1 MQRKIIALLA
11 ATIATSIYGINHT
24 VAKSVMP
31 IYIGSLGLV
40 LLRVLGATI
49 LFWIISLFIK
59 SKKIEKKD
67 RMTILK
73 CGLFGMGF
81 NIAAFIAG
89 LDYSTPINSSILIII
104 TPIFVVIL
112 SFFLFKK
119 KVNFSKTIGIFLG
132 FIGAIILILN
142 ADSNSSVGRN
152 IPLGNFLFIIN
163 SISYAYYLIIV
174 KPMTEKYDLITLFK
188 WLFLIGL
195 IFNFPIGIKQFNQVD
210 WNNLPFYEATLP
222 LIYVVVCTTFM
233 TYFLNGFALS
243 RLTSAEVAVF
253 VYLQPII
260 GVVFALL
267 SKSDSL
273 SLTII
278 ISSILI
284 FTGLY
289 LTTKKKLQTNSK
301 N

>member
-1 MQRKIIALLA
+1 MQRKIFALGA
-11 ATIATSIYGINHT
+11 ATLATTIYGINHT

-31 IYIGSLGLV
+31 IYIGSLGFV

-49 LFWIISLFIK
+49 LFWTIGLFFN

-67 RMTILK
+67 RLTILK
-73 CGLFGMGF
+73 CGLFGMGI
-81 NIAAFIAG
+81 NIAAFISG

-112 SFFLFKK
+112 SYFIFNNKI
-119 KVNFSKTIGIFLG
+119 NSSKIIGIFLG
-132 FIGAIILILN
+132 FIGAMILIIN
-142 ADSNSSVGRN
+142 ADMTSSIGRN

-174 KPMTEKYDLITLFK
+174 KPMAEKYDLITLFK

-195 IFNFPIGIKQFNQVD
+195 IFNFPLGINQFILVE
-210 WNNLPFYEATLP
+210 WTNLPLYDAILP
-222 LIYVVVCTTFM
+222 MLYVVICTTFM
-233 TYFLNGFALS
+233 TYFLNGYALT
-243 RLTSAEVAVF
+243 RLKSSEVAVF
-253 VYLQPII
+253 VYLQPVI
-260 GVVFALL
+260 GVAYAIH
-267 SKSDSL
+267 SKSDVL
-273 SLTII
+273 SATII
-278 ISSILI
+278 VASILI

-289 LTTKKKLQTNSK
+289 LTTKKN

>member
-1 MQRKIIALLA
+1 MQKKFFALA
-11 ATIATSIYGINHT
+11 AAMLATTIYGINHT

-31 IYIGSLGLV
+31 IYIGSLGFV

-49 LFWIISLFIK
+49 LFWTIGLFFNI
-59 SKKIEKKD
+59 KKIEKKD
-67 RMTILK
+67 RLTILK

-112 SFFLFKK
+112 SYFIFKNK
-119 KVNFSKTIGIFLG
+119 INNSKIAGIFVG
-132 FIGAIILILN
+132 FIGAMALIIN
-142 ADSNSSVGRN
+142 ADTNSSIGRN
-152 IPLGNFLFIIN
+152 IPLGNFLFIVN

-174 KPMTEKYDLITLFK
+174 KPMAEKYDLITLFK

-195 IFNFPIGIKQFNQVD
+195 VFNFPLGINQFLEVD
-210 WNNLPFYEATLP
+210 WNNLPLQEAVLP
-222 LIYVVVCTTFM
+222 MLYVVICTTFM
-233 TYFLNGFALS
+233 TYFLNGYALT
-243 RLTSAEVAVF
+243 RLTSSEVAVF

-260 GVVFALL
+260 GVVFAIL
-267 SKSDSL
+267 SKSDTL

-278 ISSILI
+278 IASILI

-289 LTTKKKLQTNSK
+289 LTTKKR
-301 N
+301 